1 MFASSV
7 VSQKEHLPAPVI
19 AMVAGEASGDTLGAD
34 LIAALKR
41 RYPQARFVGIGG
53 PKMIAQGFESWAPM
67 EKLSVMG
74 FFEVLKHLP
83 ELLQLRKQAI
93 KHLLELSPDVFIGI
107 DAPDF
112 NFRIESRL
120 KEHGITAIHYV
131 GPSIWAWREKRLL
144 KIKRSVDGVLVLF
157 PFEPPYYHRYG
168 IPVKFVG
175 HPLAHR
181 FTMHPD
187 QKAARQQLGLP
198 NDANITAILPG
209 SRMSEI
215 ERMADVYIQ
224 AASLIQQKHPDMHF
238 IVPCIHQKARQR
250 IEQAVG
256 TFGQAL
262 KIHLYDQQS
271 QTVLEACDQAIV
283 TSGTA
288 TLECALLKRPMVLAI
303 KIHPLSYWI
312 MKRLATTPW
321 IGLPNIL
328 AGESLVIEFIQQDA
342 TPDKIA
348 GEINQLIDNPQRRQ
362 RQISAFEKQH
372 IALKQNASELAS
384 DAIIEWAGLPS
395 PGRS

>member
-1 MFASSV
+1 MFASSTL
-7 VSQKEHLPAPVI
+7 SAKERAATPVI

-34 LIAALKR
+34 LMAALKQ
-41 RYPQARFVGIGG
+41 RYPQARFIGIGG
-53 PKMIAQGFESWAPM
+53 PKMIAQGFETWAPM

-83 ELLQLRKQAI
+83 ELLQLRKQTI
-93 KHLLELSPDVFIGI
+93 QHLLELKPDVFIGI

-131 GPSIWAWREKRLL
+131 GPSVWAWREKRLL

-157 PFEPPYYHRYG
+157 PFEPPYYDRYG

-181 FTMHPD
+181 FPMHPD
-187 QKAARQQLGLP
+187 QQAARQQLGLS

-224 AASLIQQKHPDMHF
+224 AAVLVQQKHPDMLF
-238 IVPCIHQKARQR
+238 IVPCIHQKARLR
-250 IEQAVG
+250 IQEAIHS
-256 TFGQAL
+256 FGKTL

-303 KIHPLSYWI
+303 KIHPISYWI

-328 AGESLVIEFIQQDA
+328 AGESLVTELIQHDA
-342 TPDKIA
+342 TAKNIA
-348 GEINQLIDNPQRRQ
+348 GEINQLIDNPELRQ
-362 RQISAFEKQH
+362 RQLSAFEKQH
-372 IALKQNASELAS
+372 TALKQNASELAS
-384 DAIIEWAGLPS
+384 DAIVEWAALPS
-395 PGRS
+395 PGES

>member
-1 MFASSV
+1 
-7 VSQKEHLPAPVI
+7 
-19 AMVAGEASGDTLGAD
+19 MVAGEASGDTLGAD

-83 ELLQLRKQAI
+83 ELLQLRKQTI

-250 IEQAVG
+250 I
-256 TFGQAL
+256 
-262 KIHLYDQQS
+262 
-271 QTVLEACDQAIV
+271 CDQAIV